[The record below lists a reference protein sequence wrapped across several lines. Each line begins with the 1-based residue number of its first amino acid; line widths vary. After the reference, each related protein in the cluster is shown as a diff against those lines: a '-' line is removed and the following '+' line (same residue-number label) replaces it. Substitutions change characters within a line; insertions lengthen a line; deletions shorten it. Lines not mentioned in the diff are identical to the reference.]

1 VLLVLVG
8 LGVAASSVVSWAH
21 TGYGAL
27 PPMAIMRRTLSAMM
41 CLMLGIEVWFG
52 SFFLSLLGCGG
63 GKAGR
68 SFADKPVVTILA
80 NYCADK

>member
-1 VLLVLVG
+1 
-8 LGVAASSVVSWAH
+8 
-21 TGYGAL
+21 
-27 PPMAIMRRTLSAMM
+27 M
-41 CLMLGIEVWFG
+41 CLMLGGLPW

-63 GKAGR
+63 GKVGR